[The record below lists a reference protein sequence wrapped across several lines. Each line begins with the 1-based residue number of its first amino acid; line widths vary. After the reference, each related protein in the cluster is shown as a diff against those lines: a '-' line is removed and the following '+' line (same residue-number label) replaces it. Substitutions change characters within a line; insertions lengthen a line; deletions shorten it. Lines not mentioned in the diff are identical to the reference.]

1 MATLTRRPPSRS
13 GTPTRPG
20 SRPSQPHRS
29 RWRWPAI
36 GALLIVAAVVIYV
49 VTRGSSYEYRLDFR
63 DAGQLVTGD
72 LVRIGGTPVGT
83 IDSISLTPHGLA
95 QVGISLDSSYGPLHR
110 GTTAVI
116 RSPGLTSVASRYIDI
131 SPAPPFKPTL
141 PNNGV
146 IGVEHTQ
153 GIVDIDQ
160 IFDALNGNTRQG
172 LRRVVRGFGQ
182 WYQGKS
188 AQANLTAQYFPP
200 ALSAYTH
207 LFAQID
213 ASTPTLREFVS
224 QTSAALGAI
233 DQRSPQLTDLISQAR
248 VTASALASDNSSLT
262 QALSNLPDAL
272 KHGSSTFVRLRTQ
285 ALPALTR
292 LVNATQPVIKPLS
305 GFLPR
310 LNPVL
315 RRAVPTF
322 TLLRQIFDKPG
333 PHNDLVDALIELP
346 AVAKQIKRDFPHAI
360 KALNEGT
367 PIFEFARPY
376 IPDLVAWIVNWDG
389 IFAPYDANG
398 HYARTV
404 PVLGNFNFTDS
415 SQGGSLSQVPPSQ
428 RGSSSNLKGGFLER
442 CPGSAIVP
450 PGDHSSPF
458 VDNGSLANVHCRAS
472 ESIGGTP

>member
-1 MATLTRRPPSRS
+1 MTRRSN
-13 GTPTRPG
+13 
-20 SRPSQPHRS
+20 
-29 RWRWPAI
+29 WRWPAVA
-36 GALLIVAAVVIYV
+36 ALLIVAGV
-49 VTRGSSYEYRLDFR
+49 VTYLVTRSSSYEYRLDFR

-83 IDSISLTPHGLA
+83 VNSIKLTSNGLA
-95 QVGISLDSSYGPLHR
+95 QIGISVSSDYGPLHQ

-131 SPAPPFKPTL
+131 TPAPSFQPTL
-141 PNNGV
+141 ANNTV
-146 IGVEHTQ
+146 IGTAHTQ

-160 IFDALNGNTRQG
+160 VFDALNANTREG
-172 LRRVVRGFGQ
+172 LRRVIRGFGE
-182 WYQGKS
+182 WYHGKS

-200 ALSAYTH
+200 ALSAYTK
-207 LFAQID
+207 LFSQID
-213 ASTPTLREFVS
+213 ASTPTLKEFVS
-224 QTSAALGAI
+224 QTSQALGAI
-233 DQRSPQLTDLISQAR
+233 DAHSPQLTDMISQAR
-248 VTASALASDNSSLT
+248 VTATALASDNSSLT
-262 QALSNLPDAL
+262 KALGNLPGAL
-272 KHGSSTFVRLRTQ
+272 EHGSQAFVRLRTQ

-292 LVNATQPVIKPLS
+292 LVNSTQPVIKPLS
-305 GFLPR
+305 GFLPK

-315 RRAVPTF
+315 QRAVPTF
-322 TLLRQIFDKPG
+322 ALLRQLFDKPG

-346 AVAKQIKRDFPHAI
+346 TVANQIKRDFPHAI
-360 KALNEGT
+360 KALHEGT

-404 PVLGNFNFTDS
+404 PVLGNFNFSDS
-415 SQGGSLSQVPPSQ
+415 AQGGTLTQVPASQ
-428 RGSSSNLKGGFLER
+428 RGSGPNLITGFLQR

-458 VDNGSLANVHCRAS
+458 VDHGPLSNVHCKPS
-472 ESIGGTP
+472 EFIGGTP

>member
-1 MATLTRRPPSRS
+1 M
-13 GTPTRPG
+13 
-20 SRPSQPHRS
+20 
-29 RWRWPAI
+29 
-36 GALLIVAAVVIYV
+36 IVAVVVAYV
-49 VTRGSSYEYRLDFR
+49 ATRSSSYEYRLDFR

-83 IDSISLTPHGLA
+83 INSITLTPNGLA
-95 QVGISLDSSYGPLHR
+95 QIGISVASSYGPLHQ

-141 PNNGV
+141 PNDAV
-146 IGVEHTQ
+146 IGLSHTQ

-160 IFDALNGNTRQG
+160 IFDALNGNTREG
-172 LRRVVRGFGQ
+172 LRRVIRGFGQ
-182 WYQGKS
+182 WYDGKS
-188 AQANLTAQYFPP
+188 AQANLTSQYFPP
-200 ALSAYTH
+200 ALSAYTQ
-207 LFAQID
+207 LFSQID
-213 ASTPTLREFVS
+213 SSTATLNQFVS
-224 QTSAALGAI
+224 QTSRALGAI
-233 DQRSPQLTDLISQAR
+233 DQRSPQLTDMISQAR

-262 QALSNLPDAL
+262 EALSNLPGAL
-272 KHGSSTFVRLRTQ
+272 HHGSQAFVRLRTQ
-285 ALPALTR
+285 ALPALRR
-292 LVNATQPVIKPLS
+292 LIGATKPVVQPLS
-305 GFLPR
+305 EFLPK

-322 TLLRQIFDKPG
+322 ALLREVFDKPG
-333 PHNDLVDALIELP
+333 PHNDLVDALLELP
-346 AVAKQIKRDFPHAI
+346 AVAGEVKRDFPHAI
-360 KALNEGT
+360 KALKEGT

-404 PVLGNFNFTDS
+404 PVLGDFNFTDS
-415 SQGGSLSQVPPSQ
+415 SQGGTLTQVSPSQ
-428 RGSSSNLKGGFLER
+428 RGSSPNLKSGFLER

-450 PGDHSSPF
+450 PGDHSSPW
-458 VDNGSLANVHCRAS
+458 VDTGPLANVHCKPS